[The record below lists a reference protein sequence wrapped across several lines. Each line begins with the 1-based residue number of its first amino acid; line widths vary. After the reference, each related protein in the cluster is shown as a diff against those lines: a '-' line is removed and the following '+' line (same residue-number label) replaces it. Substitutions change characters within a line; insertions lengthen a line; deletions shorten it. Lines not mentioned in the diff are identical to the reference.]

1 MAEEGNSMALENSA
15 EERTPLLSSGAA
27 ARRSSFWP
35 GAVGPREN
43 AQPKYLWSVFEPEHS
58 GRSPYAIGRPMD
70 HVAFFRMVQEIE
82 TSIQQGVH
90 PRMISA
96 GTSGSYLVYVREGES
111 TRVVAV
117 FKPMDEEPYGNLNPK
132 RVFLRK
138 YFWWAMG
145 RPCLIPNFSYLSEVG
160 ASFLDEQL
168 GLNLVPTTRLIPLAS
183 PSFHYLYRDRRR
195 HERGIAALP
204 AKVGSLQQFLH
215 GYENASEFLHTNPPP
230 GRPRSLLEQ
239 DLDLEHA
246 AHRLSRR
253 KEKARL
259 RMIFIAIKRLVL
271 CRYGPGP
278 YGSFAAEE
286 EDQAEQRSHL
296 YLDQQAS
303 AYPARGP
310 MKPLPRKKKAFAWTS
325 RTYNEFRLE
334 LEKLVVLDFLMRNTD
349 RGLDN
354 FMVAYDPYAQMHH
367 RSVRIG
373 AIDNSLAFPHQHPN
387 GLRDYPYGWLF
398 LPTNLIGGAFSEETR
413 SLILPKLTDP
423 VWWAST
429 INGLRKIFM
438 QDTHFHE
445 RVFQNQMDVMRGQG
459 LNLVECLQ
467 HHDQGPIELCAYP
480 KRLVRQS
487 IQYVLPKQLK
497 THTLTDLAQGRII
510 CADDR
515 SEHQQPMDID
525 RPKRMSQVTVQAQSA
540 PQLLGPAFGS
550 TTEQLAIDV
559 VEQMKNSVQHSSS
572 EMERN
577 LGSSSIS
584 RTPTMSSTSSFLSAS
599 PIKETRQMRSLDL
612 AKAETRLESAK
623 FSDSR
628 SKPIPIVVERVE
640 LETRRPWLRWY

>member
-1 MAEEGNSMALENSA
+1 MAEEWNFMEQDNSA

-27 ARRSSFWP
+27 ARRSSLWP
-35 GAVGPREN
+35 GAVGPREK

-70 HVAFFRMVQEIE
+70 HAAFFQMVQEIE
-82 TSIQQGVH
+82 TSIQQGIH
-90 PRMISA
+90 PRMISV
-96 GTSGSYLVYVREGES
+96 GTSGSYLVYVREGE
-111 TRVVAV
+111 TTKVVAV
-117 FKPMDEEPYGNLNPK
+117 FKPMDEEPYGNLN
-132 RVFLRK
+132 
-138 YFWWAMG
+138 
-145 RPCLIPNFSYLSEVG
+145 LIPNFSYLSEVG

-195 HERGIAALP
+195 HERGIAPLP
-204 AKVGSLQQFLH
+204 AKIGSLQQFLH
-215 GYENASEFLHTNPPP
+215 GYENASKFLHSYPPP
-230 GRPRSLLEQ
+230 GRSRSLLEQ

-278 YGSFAAEE
+278 YGSFTTEE
-286 EDQAEQRSHL
+286 EDQVEQSSHL

-310 MKPLPRKKKAFAWTS
+310 MRAFPKKKKAFAWTS
-325 RTYNEFRLE
+325 RTWKEFRME

-354 FMVAYDPYAQMHH
+354 FMVAYDPYAQMHQ

-459 LNLVECLQ
+459 LTLAECLQ

-497 THTLTDLAQGRII
+497 THTLTDLARGRII

-515 SEHQQPMDID
+515 SEDQQPMDID
-525 RPKRMSQVTVQAQSA
+525 RPKTMRRATVQAQSA
-540 PQLLGPAFGS
+540 PQLLGPTFGS

-559 VEQMKNSVQHSSS
+559 VEQIKNSVQHSSS
-572 EMERN
+572 EIERN

-584 RTPTMSSTSSFLSAS
+584 RTPTMSSTSSFLSVS

-612 AKAETRLESAK
+612 AKAETRFGSTK
-623 FSDSR
+623 VSDAR